1 MTALDTLDAD
11 QLRAELEK
19 AKKRTKELATENVD
33 YEDKVKELTKE
44 LEEAKKSKAR
54 FFYPPSFLP
63 SANMNYL
70 VLDPFHQKK
79 RLNYARK

>member
-1 MTALDTLDAD
+1 MTVLDTLDVD

-44 LEEAKKSKAR
+44 LEEAKKEKAR
-54 FFYPPSFLP
+54 LVYPSLLSSP
-63 SANMNYL
+63 
-70 VLDPFHQKK
+70 VVC
-79 RLNYARK
+79 